1 MQVPRSDSPG
11 PLPGSPGPLPDP
23 TLAGTVIVGMSGGV
37 DSAVAALLLRDAGY
51 AVQGLFMS
59 NWEDDDDAYCTTAAD
74 FQDARRVCETLGIVL
89 HRASFAQQY
98 RNRVFDLFLREY
110 SAGRTPNPDVLCN
123 REIKFGVC
131 LDYMHRLGASWIA
144 TGHYARLRQT
154 PAGPQLLKAA
164 DAAKDQS
171 YFLHGVT
178 AAALRQTLFPI
189 GELRKAEVRRLAHAA
204 GLPVYDKP
212 DSTGICFIGE
222 RPFREFLSR
231 YLRTEPGPIE
241 NERGMILGE
250 HRGLALY
257 TLGQRSGLCIGG
269 RAGSAAAP
277 WYVADKDTR
286 RNALIVVQDQDHPLL
301 LSDAFDV
308 EQMHWL
314 TSEAD
319 PGTPADG
326 APDIDADG
334 ALECAVKTRY
344 RQNDLECIVRLHGGV
359 SSVSGAPGVSAVPG
373 VSAAPLWRVNLSE
386 PARAVTPGQYAVFY
400 RGARCLGGGVIARRF
415 NSRTAHGAR
424 GITYNSH
431 FSVEGS

>member
-1 MQVPRSDSPG
+1 MGDNGRMQAPRSDS
-11 PLPGSPGPLPDP
+11 LGPLPDP
-23 TLAGTVIVGMSGGV
+23 KLAGTVIVGMSGGV

-59 NWEDDDDAYCTTAAD
+59 NWEDEDDAYCTTAAD

-89 HRASFAQQY
+89 HRASFAEQY
-98 RNRVFDLFLREY
+98 RERVFDLFLRDY

-144 TGHYARLRQT
+144 TGHYARLRHT
-154 PAGPQLLKAA
+154 SAGPQLLKAT
-164 DAAKDQS
+164 DTAKDQS
-171 YFLHGVT
+171 YFLHGVA
-178 AAALRQTLFPI
+178 AAALSRTLFPI

-241 NERGMILGE
+241 NDRGMILGE

-269 RAGSAAAP
+269 RAGTAAAP

-314 TSEAD
+314 DSDSDEA
-319 PGTPADG
+319 GR
-326 APDIDADG
+326 

-344 RQNDLECIVRLHGGV
+344 RQNDLGCTVRLPAGGP
-359 SSVSGAPGVSAVPG
+359 S
-373 VSAAPLWRVNLSE
+373 VSAAPIWRVNLNE

-400 RGARCLGGGVIARRF
+400 RGARCLGGGVIAQRF

-424 GITYNSH
+424 GITYNSL

>member
-1 MQVPRSDSPG
+1 MQPPRPDF
-11 PLPGSPGPLPDP
+11 LTALPDP

-37 DSAVAALLLRDAGY
+37 DSAVAALLLQREGY

-59 NWEDDDDAYCTTAAD
+59 NWEDDDDAYCTTAED

-89 HRASFAQQY
+89 HRVSFAAQY
-98 RNRVFDLFLREY
+98 RERVFQLFLREY
-110 SAGRTPNPDVLCN
+110 AAGRTPNPDVLCN

-144 TGHYARLRQT
+144 TGHYAQLRHT
-154 PAGPQLLKAA
+154 PLGTQLLKAA
-164 DAAKDQS
+164 DLAKDQS
-171 YFLHGVT
+171 YFLHGVA
-178 AAALRQTLFPI
+178 AAALGKTLFPI
-189 GELRKAEVRRLAHAA
+189 GGLRKAEVRRLAHAA

-222 RPFREFLSR
+222 RPFQEFLSR
-231 YLRTEPGPIE
+231 HLHVEPGPIE
-241 NERGMILGE
+241 TDAGLVVGE

-257 TLGQRSGLCIGG
+257 TLGQRSGLGIGG

-277 WYVADKDTR
+277 WYVADKDTE
-286 RNALIVVQDQDHPLL
+286 RNALVVVQDQDHPLL

-308 EQMHWL
+308 EHMHWL
-314 TSEAD
+314 NAD
-319 PGTPADG
+319 EFTGQA
-326 APDIDADG
+326 I
-334 ALECAVKTRY
+334 ECAVKTRY
-344 RQNDLECIVRLHGGV
+344 RQSDLRCTVRL
-359 SSVSGAPGVSAVPG
+359 
-373 VSAAPLWRVNLSE
+373 SAARPLAADAVADQTWRVTLRE

-400 RGARCLGGGVIARRF
+400 SAARCLGGGVIAQRF
-415 NSRTAHGAR
+415 NSRLGAGAR